1 MRSFRIPFTA
11 MASACEVV
19 LACDDA
25 QAAQGLVQDAIAEV
39 QRIEHKY
46 SRYRADSIVSR
57 INAAA
62 GGEAVQCDGET
73 ISLIDY
79 ADSLYI
85 ASGGLFDIS
94 SGVLR
99 QAWDFKSG
107 RLPAPTELAAA
118 RQRVGWHKVQRG
130 GSGEQR
136 TVRLS
141 EPGMEIDF
149 GGFGKEY
156 AADRAGAL
164 LASAGVR
171 HGYVNLAGDMRIL
184 GPKPDGQPWQMGIQD
199 PRRPGQLIATL
210 PVYQGGLATSGDY
223 ERFFELD
230 GARYCHVLDPRSGMP
245 VTHWRS
251 VSVLAPLAVVAGNC
265 TTMAMLK
272 GPAGLAWLQ
281 ASGMDFLA
289 IDQQGH
295 VHTRDTVVPAALAD
309 EADATLTAQ
318 GA

>member
-25 QAAQGLVQDAIAEV
+25 QDAQRLVQDAIAEV
-39 QRIEHKY
+39 KRIEHKY

-62 GGEAVQCDGET
+62 GGEAVPCDGET

-107 RLPAPTELAAA
+107 RLPAPAELAAA
-118 RQRVGWHKVQRG
+118 RQRVGWHKVQRS
-130 GSGEQR
+130 GSGDQR
-136 TVRLS
+136 SVRLS

-223 ERFFELD
+223 ERFFDLD
-230 GARYCHVLDPRSGMP
+230 GQRYCHVLDPNSGWP
-245 VTHWRS
+245 VAHWRS
-251 VSVLAPLAVVAGNC
+251 VSVLAPAAVVAGSC
-265 TTMAMLK
+265 STIAMLK
-272 GPAGLAWLQ
+272 QADGLAFLE
-281 ASGMDFLA
+281 ASGMNYLA
-289 IDQQGH
+289 VDQHGRI
-295 VHTRDTVVPAALAD
+295 HTRDTVAA
-309 EADATLTAQ
+309 
-318 GA
+318 